1 MNLFGKK
8 VAVAGMAK
16 SGISVGKAVK
26 QLGGEATV
34 FDQKPADNPAII
46 EAVDELHSS
55 EVNAAPGWH
64 GRLDPDEFDM
74 LVVSPGFPSDHP
86 AIRDMSVRD
95 VLGEIEFAFR
105 IAHDPIVAITGTNG
119 KSTTT
124 VLAWRLLEAA
134 GKKALLC
141 GNISGS
147 GYYEMTLTD
156 AALEGGDVLVAEV
169 SSFQLEMIDQ
179 FRPFVAAITNVTP
192 DHLDR
197 HKSFEEYRKCK
208 LRVFANMRD
217 ADIIVFNS
225 DEPSMTKEMLPEDS
239 RKVRFSPKGNGS
251 TNGFSARA
259 HDVLFLSRNQVRVEK
274 LPLMGEHNV
283 ANAMMAWEI
292 ACAIL
297 GEPTDPQV
305 DAMLSALLTFK
316 GLANRMERV
325 AERGGVLVVNNS
337 MCTNPA
343 AVIASSHGIEMR
355 QHLLLGGHRK
365 SIDFATVGVYM
376 RGTEHAGYLFGPDTE
391 GLNEQMGSD
400 WPAFGSMEDAF
411 TAATESAKDGE
422 AVILMPGCLSAEPY
436 ENFRERG
443 DAFRE
448 MAKRWAE
455 Q

>member
-1 MNLFGKK
+1 MTLFNKR
-8 VAVAGMAK
+8 VAVLGMAK
-16 SGISVGKAVK
+16 SGIAVGNAVK

-46 EAVDELHSS
+46 EAVDELHSA
-55 EVNAAPGWH
+55 EVCAVPGWH

-86 AIRDMSVRD
+86 AIRDMSARD
-95 VLGEIEFAFR
+95 VFGEVEFAYR

-124 VLAWRLLEAA
+124 VLTWRLLEAA

-141 GNISGS
+141 GNIAGS
-147 GYYEMTLTD
+147 GYHEMTLTE

-169 SSFQLEMIDQ
+169 SSFQLELIDQ
-179 FRPFVAAITNVTP
+179 FRPFVAAITNVSP

-197 HKSFEEYRKCK
+197 HKSFDEYRDCK
-208 LRVFANMRD
+208 LRIFANMRD

-225 DEPSMTKEMLPEDS
+225 DEQSMTKEMLPEDS
-239 RKVRFSPKGNGS
+239 RKVRFSPKGHGS
-251 TNGFSARA
+251 TTGFTARLQ
-259 HDVLFLSRNQVRVEK
+259 DDLFLSGHQVGVKK

-297 GEPTDPQV
+297 GEPTEPQT

-325 AERGGVLVVNNS
+325 AERDGLIVVNNS

-343 AVIASSHGIEMR
+343 AVVASSQGINMR

-365 SIDFATVGVYM
+365 SIDFAPVGEYLQ
-376 RGTEHAGYLFGPDTE
+376 GTDHAAYLFGPDTE
-391 GLNEQMGSD
+391 GLNGQMGSD
-400 WPAFGSMEDAF
+400 WPTYSSMEDAF
-411 TAATESAKDGE
+411 AAATENAKEGE
-422 AVILMPGCLSAEPY
+422 VVILMPGCLSAEPF

-448 MAKRWAE
+448 LAKRWEE